1 MDWDQPGPQRL
12 RSPGSALANFPSLLS
27 SYQGLPLV
35 DHIPSVRASILTR
48 RTYCRPLD
56 DEGTRFETWPQVVD
70 RVLGHQRWL
79 WERAQGGRLRPA
91 QEEELVALGHLIRQR
106 KCLPAGRV
114 LWLGGTEIVK
124 RRPASNFNCAFNE
137 IQSVHDIVDIFWL
150 LLQGCGTGF
159 KPVNGVLSGFSR
171 KIEIS
176 TIPSERTERGGTEAN
191 VETYDSESGVWTIRV
206 GDSAEAWA
214 KAAGK
219 LVVGRYPAKR
229 LVLDFSEI
237 RPAGSRLRGYGWIC
251 SGDTQLARAFT
262 AIATI
267 RNRRVGKLLTK
278 IDLLDIVNWLGT
290 VLSTRRSAQACLMD
304 HGDPEWEAFAN
315 AKPPGYWEKNPQ
327 RAQSNNGLCFWEKP
341 STREIRRIFEMMI
354 AHGGA
359 EPSFNNAA
367 AARKRAPWFAGFNP
381 CVSGDTWILTDL
393 GPRQARDLCGDP
405 FRAIVSGNAY
415 ESTDCGFFP
424 TGEKMVYRVETD
436 RGSFECTDNHQIME
450 IYHLTQKSRLT
461 RWTQLKQLKAGDR
474 ISLQDQRQATW
485 EGDGT
490 FDQGWLVGSLL
501 GDGVFTRNG
510 ASQIARLSF
519 WGESKTEMRSKAR
532 AMLKT
537 AVHGGVNCGLSHG
550 PITTCEIRYDR
561 VNINSTPL
569 HALALE
575 YGLTV
580 KKTIGPALERTS
592 PNFHAGFL
600 RGYFD
605 ADGTVVGTQEKGI
618 SVRLVSVNLENL
630 KVVQRMLARLGII
643 STIYQNRRIAGDY
656 ELPDGHGG
664 MKLFACQT
672 SHELVI
678 ARENVRTYRDR
689 VGFHEPA
696 KAKRLDS
703 LLSNY
708 KRALNRE
715 RFVAKIKAI
724 VPVGVQTVYDCT
736 IPSVRQFDGNGFNL
750 HNCYEILCANRGF
763 CNLVDINLDRFH
775 DDNRCLHEATWIM
788 ARANYRQTL
797 VDLRDGVLQSAWH
810 ENNEFLRLCGVGTTA
825 IVQRPD
831 LDYYAFRQLDA
842 TAIAGAYS
850 MADELGTERP
860 KNVTTVKPSGT
871 SAKICDC
878 TEGAHKPLGRY
889 IFNNVAFGRHDPLVP
904 TLFDANY
911 RIVDHPTDPS
921 AVLITLPVEWKG
933 VPFET
938 VRGVPINQ
946 ESAIAQLERY
956 RMLMDAWC
964 DQNVSVTVSYDPGEV
979 PAMVKWFERN
989 WDSYVGVSFLFRN
1002 DPTKTAADLGFAYLP
1017 QNVVSESEFQKYVD
1031 SLKQV
1036 DLEAIEDDQV
1046 REIDAGI
1053 ECPGGACPVK

>member
-1 MDWDQPGPQRL
+1 MTAWI
-12 RSPGSALANFPSLLS
+12 GSDRGRNDCGRPVLPTRTSLPLLS
-27 SYQGLPLV
+27 SCQGLFLV

-70 RVLGHQRWL
+70 RVLSHQRWL
-79 WERAQGGRLRPA
+79 WERAQGGRLRPV
-91 QEEELVALGHLIRQR
+91 QEEELVALVHLILQR

-171 KIEIS
+171 KIEVS
-176 TIPSERTERGGTEAN
+176 TIPSERTERGGAEAN
-191 VETYDSESGVWTIRV
+191 VETYDPESGVWTIRV

-229 LVLDFSEI
+229 LVLDYSEI

-251 SGDTQLARAFT
+251 SGDAQLAKAFT
-262 AIATI
+262 AIAMI

-341 STREIRRIFEMMI
+341 STREIRRIFDMMI

-381 CVSGDTWILTDL
+381 C
-393 GPRQARDLCGDP
+393 
-405 FRAIVSGNAY
+405 
-415 ESTDCGFFP
+415 
-424 TGEKMVYRVETD
+424 
-436 RGSFECTDNHQIME
+436 FE
-450 IYHLTQKSRLT
+450 
-461 RWTQLKQLKAGDR
+461 
-474 ISLQDQRQATW
+474 
-485 EGDGT
+485 
-490 FDQGWLVGSLL
+490 V
-501 GDGVFTRNG
+501 
-510 ASQIARLSF
+510 
-519 WGESKTEMRSKAR
+519 
-532 AMLKT
+532 
-537 AVHGGVNCGLSHG
+537 
-550 PITTCEIRYDR
+550 
-561 VNINSTPL
+561 
-569 HALALE
+569 
-575 YGLTV
+575 
-580 KKTIGPALERTS
+580 
-592 PNFHAGFL
+592 
-600 RGYFD
+600 
-605 ADGTVVGTQEKGI
+605 
-618 SVRLVSVNLENL
+618 
-630 KVVQRMLARLGII
+630 
-643 STIYQNRRIAGDY
+643 
-656 ELPDGHGG
+656 
-664 MKLFACQT
+664 
-672 SHELVI
+672 
-678 ARENVRTYRDR
+678 
-689 VGFHEPA
+689 
-696 KAKRLDS
+696 
-703 LLSNY
+703 
-708 KRALNRE
+708 LN
-715 RFVAKIKAI
+715 
-724 VPVGVQTVYDCT
+724 
-736 IPSVRQFDGNGFNL
+736 
-750 HNCYEILCANRGF
+750 ANRGF
-763 CNLVDINLDRFH
+763 CNLIDINLDRFH

-810 ENNEFLRLCGVGTTA
+810 ENNEFLRLCGVGITG

-911 RIVDHPTDPS
+911 RIVDHPTDPT

-1002 DPTKTAADLGFAYLP
+1002 DPTKTAQDLGFAYLP
-1017 QNVVSESEFQKYVD
+1017 QNVVSESEFVKYTG
-1031 SLKQV
+1031 SLKPV